1 MCANNA
7 NFVFNTGIDC
17 ENLKNIFFPPLTF
30 IFKNPTLIDLTIK
43 EGSLYDYLV
52 KRKLLLYL
60 VLFWFLFTFAVVL
73 FIVTLAISLLTPGLC
88 SQQSLDKKS
97 FKFLSIKSRNLQR
110 VRRKLRF
117 PQSESRIYDV
127 ALDFFVL
134 FLVMVWQI

>member
-30 IFKNPTLIDLTIK
+30 IFKNPTLI
-43 EGSLYDYLV
+43 GSLYDYLV
-52 KRKLLLYL
+52 KRKLLLYK

-117 PQSESRIYDV
+117 PESESRIYDV